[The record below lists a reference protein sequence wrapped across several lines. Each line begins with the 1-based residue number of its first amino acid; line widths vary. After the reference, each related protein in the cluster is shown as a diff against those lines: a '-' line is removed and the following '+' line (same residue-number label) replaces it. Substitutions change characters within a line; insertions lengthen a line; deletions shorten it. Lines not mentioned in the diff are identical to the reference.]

1 MAEIAVLVEAVFG
14 DKSPADLHRR
24 VRSDSS
30 LKLGFEKLYLIL
42 KSSVE
47 VDPDG
52 KLGFEL
58 WDQSQIQAVSSIGYA
73 IYSAFNSISGTV
85 SVFILFC
92 DYVCNYVLVVNL
104 IVMCV

>member
-47 VDPDG
+47 VDLNG

-58 WDQSQIQAVSSIGYA
+58 WDQSQIQAVSSIGNA
-73 IYSAFNSISGTV
+73 IYSEINSVHGMV
-85 SVFILFC
+85 SVFVKLC
-92 DYVCNYVLVVNL
+92 DYVCIGSESSCDV
-104 IVMCV
+104 CV

>member
-42 KSSVE
+42 KDSVE
-47 VDPDG
+47 VDSNG

-73 IYSAFNSISGTV
+73 IYSSVNSVSGMV
-85 SVFILFC
+85 LFF
-92 DYVCNYVLVVNL
+92 Y
-104 IVMCV
+104 IVMWFCVYW

>member
-1 MAEIAVLVEAVFG
+1 MLVEAVFG

-42 KSSVE
+42 KDSVE
-47 VDPDG
+47 VDSNG

-73 IYSAFNSISGTV
+73 IYSSVNSVSGMV
-85 SVFILFC
+85 LFF
-92 DYVCNYVLVVNL
+92 Y
-104 IVMCV
+104 IVR